1 MEVLVQK
8 LVNKL
13 KAKEKLVFGN
23 GEEKMFSKEEELD
36 IKKLYLMYEFSDKVR
51 LLEDSPQYGS
61 LQNYVENGLITVEEA
76 KKAALM

>member
-1 MEVLVQK
+1 MEAFVQK
-8 LVNKL
+8 LGEKL
-13 KAKEKLVFGN
+13 KAKEKLVLGN
-23 GEEKMFSKEEELD
+23 GAEKMFSREEEID

-76 KKAALM
+76 KKAALI